1 MRFALLLLLP
11 AAAAA
16 LRGVA
21 PGPARLRRAQRP
33 ELALAPRRARPP
45 RLLYPVEEL
54 PLRRENA
61 ELRAE
66 NQRLRS
72 ENESLRAQADNALA
86 EILNTE
92 CLARVARKTFL
103 RNIAAVNL
111 FIIVTFG
118 PIEHTDSAR
127 ILAHPHALHAPPI
140 GLDRVQHSQLS
151 ARIVCA
157 SGRRCARRGAS
168 GRLCIASPSATRCR
182 STSSCCDPPC

>member
-118 PIEHTDSAR
+118 PIER
-127 ILAHPHALHAPPI
+127 AHRQCSHSRPTPPTPLNAPPY
-140 GLDRVQHSQLS
+140 RAAQ
-151 ARIVCA
+151 
-157 SGRRCARRGAS
+157 GAT
-168 GRLCIASPSATRCR
+168 LAAEC
-182 STSSCCDPPC
+182 